1 MGRRVGCGAV
11 KVLIHG
17 QRGIDGHEQN
27 IRYRTPPYDPFT
39 DFAPVTLT
47 AKTMQLLIVNAA
59 SDVKTVKELI
69 ATAKTQPGKL
79 NYGAGTIT
87 TKLTGHLQ

>member
-1 MGRRVGCGAV
+1 
-11 KVLIHG
+11 
-17 QRGIDGHEQN
+17 
-27 IRYRTPPYDPFT
+27 
-39 DFAPVTLT
+39 
-47 AKTMQLLIVNAA
+47 MQLLIVNAA

-69 ATAKTQPGKL
+69 AKAKIQPGKL